1 MNERVCILE
10 MEKAKSKVKAK
21 AKAKRK
27 AVKDHG
33 SKPTTPA
40 REFVERVK
48 AEERRKHR
56 EAVHEWIRSLA

>member
-1 MNERVCILE
+1 MNVCILE
-10 MEKAKSKVKAK
+10 MDKAKTKAK
-21 AKAKRK
+21 AKPKRK
-27 AVKDHG
+27 AVKDHEKPG
-33 SKPTTPA
+33 KPTTPA